1 MGPATRSAFSEG
13 ILGNIVKGTGKI
25 HEKYGSPKVSDLH
38 IYMVYRPFPVPSHH
52 SWKYRTP
59 WANSHGHDHRNGYLP
74 LSIYP
79 LMYRTILRTGAR
91 LLGLALP
98 VIAMASAAD
107 IHRPFFGGPEQPFK
121 DSTKKDT
128 AKFATIKTLPLK
140 PTRKIS
146 YNAKQGTWMSV
157 DISPDGQ
164 TLVFDLVGDIY
175 TMPVNGGKA
184 TRITRGLA
192 WDTHPRYSPDGKRIL
207 FTSDR
212 SGAENLWYIDQEKK
226 DTVQLTKDRDQNYPS
241 ATWTPD
247 GQYIVYSKGR
257 LNVQLYMMFKDGG
270 SGTQL
275 ISTPS
280 NLKTIDAA
288 VSADGRQ
295 IYYSRRYGPWNYN
308 AQFPQYQLGT
318 YDRESGKTN
327 VITSRYGSAFTPVL
341 SKDGKWLVYG
351 SRFEE
356 KTGLVLRDLQTG
368 DEKWL
373 AYPVQRDDQESIAV
387 QGVLPAMAFTPDS
400 KAVIASYGGSFHR
413 IPVDGSK
420 ITDINIDVDVD
431 LELGPRLDFEY
442 KVSDS
447 SHALATQIRD
457 AVPSPDGK
465 KLAFTVLNR
474 LYVMDYPSGTPHR
487 VTANEFTE
495 AAPTW
500 YPDGNAILF
509 TTWSG
514 DGGALYK
521 VPLVGKNLAPVKLT
535 TEPALYQ
542 QMAFTNDGTRIVF
555 LHSHKQ
561 AFKNAI
567 GPDVDG
573 NEDVLAWIPAN
584 GGATTNIDRAMGRYN
599 PHFIKGDD
607 KRIYLNTGSGSLI
620 SVNWEGADE
629 KTHAT
634 VSGITTFGMMNYK
647 NGRPD
652 PKSIQCMLPEENTAA
667 QEMNRA
673 SQASVVTFSP
683 KGDRA
688 LAQINNEIYLVS
700 VPRTGKPNDINVADP
715 GSASYPARK
724 LTELGGEFPVW
735 QADGKTIHWSLGAS
749 HFTYDVDRAQAFD
762 DSLKQA
768 KKDEARRIADSTER
782 IAADTSLRKA
792 AEIAKKVAD
801 SVKKVTD
808 SIAFAKDPSLKN
820 KKKEDPAYKA
830 TETEVKVYYKQDI
843 PEGYV
848 LLKGGRIITMK
859 GEEVIENGDVLIENN
874 RVKAVGKTGTLSVPA
889 NAKVF
894 DVTGKTITPGFVD
907 PHAHMWP
914 VWGIHKNQMW
924 MYATNLAYGVT
935 TTRDP
940 QTGTTDVLTYGDM
953 VNAGMMVG
961 PRIYSTGPGVG
972 FWDYNIKDSA
982 QAESVLKQYSK
993 YFHTNYIKM
1002 YLAGN
1007 RQQREW
1013 IIMAAYNQKIRP
1025 TTEGGLNYKLNMTNL
1040 LDGYPGHEHSI
1051 PIYPLQ
1057 QDVIK
1062 AIADAKMAVTPTLLV
1077 SYGGPWAENYFW
1089 ETEDPYH
1096 DPKMQYFMPY
1106 EQLADK
1112 TRRLGAWFMKE
1123 EQVFPLHAKN
1133 MKALVEAG
1141 GLSGIGSHGEF
1152 QGLGYHWEMWAM
1164 QSGGM
1169 RNIDV
1174 LRTATILGA
1183 TGLGL
1188 DNELGSIEPGK
1199 LADIVV
1205 MGKNPLDNIRNTN
1218 SVTHV
1223 VKNGRVYD
1231 ANTADQVWPKQVKL
1245 DRKEWQSDGPVSNTG
1260 VKD

>member
-1 MGPATRSAFSEG
+1 M
-13 ILGNIVKGTGKI
+13 
-25 HEKYGSPKVSDLH
+25 
-38 IYMVYRPFPVPSHH
+38 
-52 SWKYRTP
+52 
-59 WANSHGHDHRNGYLP
+59 
-74 LSIYP
+74 
-79 LMYRTILRTGAR
+79 LRTFLRKGAR
-91 LLGLALP
+91 LLLLAIP
-98 VIAMASAAD
+98 VIAMASATEYS
-107 IHRPFFGGPEQPFK
+107 GPVLLGPDHPLK

-128 AKFATIKTLPLK
+128 ARFASFKSLPLK
-140 PTRKIS
+140 PARKIS
-146 YNAKQGTWMSV
+146 YNARQGTWMSV

-164 TLVFDLVGDIY
+164 TLLFDLLGDLY
-175 TMPVNGGKA
+175 TMPVGGGKA
-184 TRITRGLA
+184 TRLTRGLA

-212 SGAENLWYIDQEKK
+212 SGAENLWYIEPDKK
-226 DTVQLTKDRDQNYPS
+226 DTVQLTKDRDQNFPS
-241 ATWTPD
+241 AAWTPD

-257 LNVQLYMMFKDGG
+257 LNVQLYMMHKDGG

-275 ISTPS
+275 ISTPTG
-280 NLKTIDAA
+280 LKTIDPA
-288 VSADGRQ
+288 VSADGRYV
-295 IYYSRRYGPWNYN
+295 YYSRRFGPWNYN
-308 AQFPQYQLGT
+308 ASMPQYQLGT
-318 YDRESGKTN
+318 YDRESGKSN
-327 VITSRYGSAFTPVL
+327 VVTSRYGSAFTPVL
-341 SKDGKWLVYG
+341 SRDGKWLVYG

-356 KTGLVLRDLQTG
+356 KTGLVLRDLQSG

-387 QGVLPAMAFTPDS
+387 MGVLPAMTFTPDS
-400 KAVIASYGGSFHR
+400 KAVIASYGGVFHR
-413 IPVDGSK
+413 IPIDGSA
-420 ITDINIDVDVD
+420 ITDIAIDVDVD
-431 LELGPRLDFEY
+431 LELGPRLEFKY

-457 AVPSPDGK
+457 ASPSPDGK

-474 LYVMDYPSGTPHR
+474 LYVMDYPSGTPR
-487 VTANEFTE
+487 RITTSEYTE
-495 AAPTW
+495 AEPIW
-500 YPDGNAILF
+500 YPDGSAILY
-509 TTWSG
+509 TTWSA

-521 VPLVGKNLAPVKLT
+521 VPLTGKATTPVKLT
-535 TEPALYQ
+535 NEPALYQ
-542 QMAFTNDGTRIVF
+542 QMTFNNDGTKIV
-555 LHSHKQ
+555 LIHSHKQ

-573 NEDVLAWIPAN
+573 NEDELAWIPAN
-584 GGATTNIDRAMGRYN
+584 GGSVTVIDRAMGRYN
-599 PHFIKGDD
+599 PHFVKGDD
-607 KRIYLNTGSGSLI
+607 KRIYLNTGNGSLV

-629 KTHAT
+629 KVHAT
-634 VSGITTFGMMNYK
+634 VTGITTFGMMNYK

-652 PKSIQCMLPEENTAA
+652 PKSMECIMTPEDAAA

-673 SQASVVTFSP
+673 SQASVVTYSP
-683 KGDRA
+683 KGNRA

-715 GSASYPARK
+715 TSASYPARK

-735 QADGKTIHWSLGAS
+735 EADGKTIHWSLGAS
-749 HFTYDVDRAQAFD
+749 HFTYDVDKAQAFD
-762 DSLKQA
+762 DSVKQA
-768 KKDEARRIADSTER
+768 KKDEAQRISDSTDR
-782 IAADTSLRKA
+782 INADTSLRKA
-792 AEIAKKVAD
+792 AEIAKKAAD

-808 SIAFAKDPSLKN
+808 SIAFAKDPSKKN
-820 KKKEDPAYKA
+820 AKKEEPAYKA

-848 LLKGGRIITMK
+848 LFKGGRVVTMK

-874 RVKAVGKTGTLSVPA
+874 RIKAVGRSGSLSVPSG
-889 NAKVF
+889 AKVI
-894 DVTGKTITPGFVD
+894 DVAGKTILPGFVD
-907 PHAHMWP
+907 PHSHMWP

-972 FWDYNIKDSA
+972 YWDYNIKDSA
-982 QAESVLKQYSK
+982 QAETVLRQYSK
-993 YFHTNYIKM
+993 YFNTKYIKM

-1013 IIMAAYNQKIRP
+1013 IIMAARNQQIMP

-1040 LDGYPGHEHSI
+1040 LDGYPGHEHAI

-1062 AIADAKMAVTPTLLV
+1062 AIADAKMCVTPTLLV
-1077 SYGGPWAENYFW
+1077 SYGGPFAENYFW
-1089 ETEDPYH
+1089 ETENAYH

-1106 EQLADK
+1106 AELASK
-1112 TRRLGAWFMKE
+1112 TRRVDGWFMKE
-1123 EQVFPLHAKN
+1123 EQVFPKHAKN
-1133 MKALVEAG
+1133 MKNLVEAG
-1141 GLSGIGSHGEF
+1141 GLAGIGSHGEF

-1169 RNIDV
+1169 KNIDV

-1188 DNELGSIEPGK
+1188 DQELGSLEAGK
-1199 LADIVV
+1199 LADILILD
-1205 MGKNPLDNIRNTN
+1205 KNPLEDIRNTN
-1218 SVTHV
+1218 SLTRV

-1245 DRKEWQSDGPVSNTG
+1245 DRKEWQSEAPVSNTG